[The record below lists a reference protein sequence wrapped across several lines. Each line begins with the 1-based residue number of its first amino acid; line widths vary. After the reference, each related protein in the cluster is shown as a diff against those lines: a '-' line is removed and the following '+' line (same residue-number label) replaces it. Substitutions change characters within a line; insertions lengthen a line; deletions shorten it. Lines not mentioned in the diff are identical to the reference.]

1 MTTLLFREDAYQK
14 EADGTV
20 LAHTGDGGIVLDQS
34 LFYPTGGGQAG
45 DSGHLQWA
53 GAPLP
58 ITGTV
63 KGPDGAVILRP
74 EEGAMLPPPGTAV
87 VQQIDWDRRYLMMR
101 LHTALHLMSVV
112 VPFPVTGGQISPEK
126 GRLDFDMP
134 DAPGDKAAIE
144 EEINALIAADHP
156 VAEFWIDAD
165 ELRATPAL
173 VKTVSVMPPMDAG
186 MVRLVR
192 IGPAQDHVDLQA
204 CGGTHV
210 ARTKEIGAVRLGKV
224 EKKSRTNRRFNLFL
238 A

>member
-1 MTTLLFREDAYQK
+1 
-14 EADGTV
+14 
-20 LAHTGDGGIVLDQS
+20 
-34 LFYPTGGGQAG
+34 
-45 DSGHLQWA
+45 
-53 GAPLP
+53 
-58 ITGTV
+58 
-63 KGPDGAVILRP
+63 
-74 EEGAMLPPPGTAV
+74 MLPPPGTAA

-156 VAEFWIDAD
+156 IAEFWIDAD